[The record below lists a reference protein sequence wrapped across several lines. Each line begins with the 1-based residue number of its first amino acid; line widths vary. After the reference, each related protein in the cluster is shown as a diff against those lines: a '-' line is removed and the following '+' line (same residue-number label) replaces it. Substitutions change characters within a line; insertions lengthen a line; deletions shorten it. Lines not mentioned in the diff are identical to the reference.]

1 MKSIKPFKLDNN
13 IPVCFA
19 TDEKFVPYLSV
30 AISSLL
36 LRADSS
42 YSYDVI
48 ILHEADFSPNT
59 VQKLQDTAKPYPN
72 ASLRLINVKEAF
84 EKWKNRV
91 KTTIAFPVSSY
102 YRFLIP
108 ELFEQYKRVI
118 YLDGDIMLAGDISRL
133 YNQPL
138 PAGTVL
144 AMVQDIIPFAESP
157 SVREEMYLHCQYLSL
172 PSSLV
177 YSNSGVI
184 LWDISQARIFKLTEK
199 LTKGIEKFDQLKF
212 PDQDIL
218 NAVCCGKIYQLHLRF
233 NCFNNPPNKPQLL
246 EEEIPACLPAWE
258 NYALQRKEAE
268 NDPVIIHYAGE
279 LKPWF
284 YPDVPYGKEWW
295 KEAEKTPLYEE
306 IIQRLKKHEKDM
318 KRFGQ
323 NLLWY
328 KLKYRFCKIKGV
340 FSSVSKVKAKQIK
353 ESIQY
358 YQRWK
363 MYSSGYKKFL

>member
-184 LWDISQARIFKLTEK
+184 LWDISQARHFKLTEK

-233 NCFNNPPNKPQLL
+233 NCFNRPPDQPQFS
-246 EEEIPACLPAWE
+246 EEEIPVCLPAWE

-306 IIQRLKKHEKDM
+306 IIQRLRFHDQKMKDYKKIILREK
-318 KRFGQ
+318 
-323 NLLWY
+323 LLYYIY
-328 KLKYRFCKIKGV
+328 KTSGIFSASYKIK
-340 FSSVSKVKAKQIK
+340 AKGIK
-353 ESIQY
+353 EMNRQYRRWEKCRIQ
-358 YQRWK
+358 
-363 MYSSGYKKFL
+363 KKNY